1 MGFRRLVRVF
11 RILGGKTRQPTRRLR
26 VLEVENRH
34 RPSPA
39 SGRPVLGPDRTV
51 FSGGLGIGFLWTALM
66 TPLTFGNHLKFGP
79 GSCHNA
85 KGRPTFLHI
94 EREREKPPKAP
105 RESHKCTTLII
116 KRGPLTRPHAQELS
130 PRVVVE
136 RRHGIGSLST

>member
-1 MGFRRLVRVF
+1 
-11 RILGGKTRQPTRRLR
+11 
-26 VLEVENRH
+26 
-34 RPSPA
+34 
-39 SGRPVLGPDRTV
+39 
-51 FSGGLGIGFLWTALM
+51 M

-85 KGRPTFLHI
+85 KGRPTFLHTQRERER

-130 PRVVVE
+130 PWGVVE
-136 RRHGIGSLST
+136 RRHSIGGLFA